1 MTQFMTERDDVLA
14 QIKDVLYDRDWIKSS
29 EVESVKESSEFKRIF
44 ALDFSGQGRLD
55 TIDSLERL
63 YGIQLND
70 TEIKN
75 MTKVSQLIDAV
86 MEQLEIQD

>member
-1 MTQFMTERDDVLA
+1 MTQFMTERADILA

-29 EVESVKESSEFKRIF
+29 EVERVKESSEFKRIF

-70 TEIKN
+70 SEIRK

-86 MEQLEIQD
+86 MEQLEFQD

>member
-1 MTQFMTERDDVLA
+1 MTQFMTERADVLA
-14 QIKDVLYDRDWIKSS
+14 QIKDILYDRDWISS
-29 EVESVKESSEFKRIF
+29 KEIERVKESSEFKRIF

-55 TIDSLERL
+55 TIGSLERL

-70 TEIKN
+70 SEVKK

-86 MEQLEIQD
+86 MEQLEFQD